1 MLNRLQ
7 ELRCKE
13 VVNICDGARL
23 GFVTDLVVD
32 ADTGRVVSLVVPGPC
47 RKFGLL
53 GREDDYLIPWGCI
66 KRIGDEIIL
75 VDIVPEQVRVPRPKK
90 GFF

>member
-13 VVNICDGARL
+13 VINISDGARL
-23 GFVTDLVVD
+23 GCVNDVVLD
-32 ADTGRVVSLVVPGPC
+32 VVTGRVVSLVVPGPC
-47 RKFGLL
+47 RKFGLF
-53 GREDDYLIPWGCI
+53 GREEDYLIPWNCI
-66 KRIGDEIIL
+66 KRIGDDIVL
-75 VDIVPEQVRVPRPKK
+75 VDIIADQVLSPRPKK